1 MKILDNPFIA
11 DTDMSS
17 HIDMKEGIAL
27 GLALSLNN
35 VSNGIGTGMI
45 GLNIIWLILSVFI
58 LSIITIWVGIKVG
71 HYYGH
76 RLFGRLTGP
85 AAGVL
90 LFIIGIYEILS

>member
-85 AAGVL
+85 AAGVPC
-90 LFIIGIYEILS
+90 LS